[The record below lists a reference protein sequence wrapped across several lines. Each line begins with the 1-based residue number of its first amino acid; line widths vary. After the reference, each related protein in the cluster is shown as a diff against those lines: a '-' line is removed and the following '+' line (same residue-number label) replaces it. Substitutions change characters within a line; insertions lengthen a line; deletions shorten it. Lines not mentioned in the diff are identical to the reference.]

1 MSKRFLIEKLNTEAA
16 IYVASNLLPDDHR
29 EVQEGHGYDPMEAI
43 PLTVQDDDAISFKS
57 PDGVYA
63 GIAGVHTNGQ
73 IWMLCTPAIY
83 KYPIAFAKE
92 AKSYVDSRHEKL
104 LWNIVDKRNKTHL
117 KLLRFLGF
125 KFLRELKYGPN
136 KLNFIEFCKLWTQ

>member
-1 MSKRFLIEKLNTEAA
+1 MEAA
-16 IYVASNLLPDDHR
+16 VYVASNLLPDDHR
-29 EVQEGHGYDPMEAI
+29 EVEEGHGYDPMEII
-43 PLTVQDDDAISFKS
+43 PLAVDYDDSVSFKS

-63 GIAGVHTNGQ
+63 GIAGVHPNGQ

-92 AKSYVDSRHEKL
+92 ARDYVDSRKEKL
-104 LWNIVDKRNKTHL
+104 LWNFVDKRNKTHL

-125 KFLRELKYGPN
+125 KFLRELTYGPN
-136 KLNFIEFCKLWTQ
+136 NLSFIEFCRVSRSATKSSQ